1 MLWRK
6 QQKAII
12 EWINNG
18 KDALLVTGAR
28 QIGKTYLIEE
38 TLKET
43 KSDFVVFNLIEQP
56 EIIKIFDSISL
67 SNTKTFIERLTIATS
82 HNLIKGKTIIFFDEI
97 QECKDIVTKIKFL
110 VQEGSFKYVLSG
122 SLLGVELVGL
132 KSAPVGYLRTLEM
145 YPMDFYE
152 FTKALNIKDST
163 LNILKDCFSNEK
175 EVDEFIHNKMIET
188 FKTYLL
194 VGGMP
199 EAVSSYVNDGD
210 YNKIFQIH
218 KKIVEQ
224 YKADFTKYEKSKR
237 LTLIK
242 TYELIP
248 SELSDK
254 NKRYIIS
261 NIKDDAKFN
270 RYENS
275 FNWLIDAGV
284 AIPTYNITE
293 PRLPIELNKK
303 SNLFKLFL
311 SDIGLLTSL
320 YGKTTQMAIMND
332 DKTLNAGAIY
342 EDVVAQELKCH
353 GYNCYYFN
361 SHKQGEVDF
370 IIEYKDKVLP
380 IEVKSGKDYTR
391 HSALDKILKNRD
403 YGINKALVLS
413 NANVFRKDN
422 IVYYPMYMLMFIDK
436 YNEENIEIKKLDLS
450 NL

>member
-6 QQKAII
+6 RQKDII
-12 EWINNG
+12 DWIENG

-43 KSDFVVFNLIEQP
+43 DSDYVSFNFIEQP
-56 EIIKIFDSISL
+56 ELIKLFDAVDSKNIKMFL
-67 SNTKTFIERLTIATS
+67 ERLTIATS
-82 HNLIKGKTIIFFDEI
+82 HNLVKGKTIIFFDEI
-97 QECKDIVTKIKFL
+97 QECKEIVTKIKFL

-122 SLLGVELVGL
+122 SLLGVELTGL
-132 KSAPVGYLRTLEM
+132 KSAPVGYLRTIEM
-145 YPMDFYE
+145 FPMDFLE

-163 LNILKDCFSNEK
+163 IKLLEESFKNETS
-175 EVDEFIHNKMIET
+175 VDTFIHDKMMEA

-199 EAVSSYVNDGD
+199 EAVNTYIDSGD
-210 YNKIFQIH
+210 YNKIIEVH
-218 KKIVEQ
+218 KKIIEQ
-224 YKADFTKYEKSKR
+224 YKVDFTKYEQDKK

-242 TYELIP
+242 TYDLIP
-248 SELSDK
+248 SELADK
-254 NKRYIIS
+254 NKRFMIS
-261 NIKDDAKFN
+261 DLKDDAKYN

-275 FNWLIDAGV
+275 FNWLIDAGC
-284 AIPTYNITE
+284 AIPTYNISE

-320 YGKTTQMAIMND
+320 YGKATQMTIVND

-342 EDVVAQELKCH
+342 EDVVAQELYAH
-353 GYNCYYFN
+353 GFKCYYFN

-370 IIEYKDKVLP
+370 VIEYKNEILP
-380 IEVKSGKDYTR
+380 IEVKSGKDYTK
-391 HSALDKILKNRD
+391 HSALNNILENKD
-403 YGINKALVLS
+403 YGIKRAMVLS
-413 NANVFRKDN
+413 NANVSKVDN
-422 IVYYPMYMLMFIDK
+422 ITYYPMYMLMFIDK
-436 YNEENIEIKKLDLS
+436 EKEEYSMIKKIDLS

>member
-163 LNILKDCFSNEK
+163 LDILKDCFSTEK
-175 EVDEFIHNKMIET
+175 EVDEFIHNKMIEA

-199 EAVSSYVNDGD
+199 EAVSMSRSSPLR
-210 YNKIFQIH
+210 QC
-218 KKIVEQ
+218 Q
-224 YKADFTKYEKSKR
+224 R
-237 LTLIK
+237 L
-242 TYELIP
+242 
-248 SELSDK
+248 
-254 NKRYIIS
+254 
-261 NIKDDAKFN
+261 A
-270 RYENS
+270 
-275 FNWLIDAGV
+275 V
-284 AIPTYNITE
+284 V
-293 PRLPIELNKK
+293 RLP
-303 SNLFKLFL
+303 
-311 SDIGLLTSL
+311 
-320 YGKTTQMAIMND
+320 
-332 DKTLNAGAIY
+332 
-342 EDVVAQELKCH
+342 
-353 GYNCYYFN
+353 
-361 SHKQGEVDF
+361 
-370 IIEYKDKVLP
+370 
-380 IEVKSGKDYTR
+380 
-391 HSALDKILKNRD
+391 NR
-403 YGINKALVLS
+403 
-413 NANVFRKDN
+413 
-422 IVYYPMYMLMFIDK
+422 P
-436 YNEENIEIKKLDLS
+436 
-450 NL
+450 